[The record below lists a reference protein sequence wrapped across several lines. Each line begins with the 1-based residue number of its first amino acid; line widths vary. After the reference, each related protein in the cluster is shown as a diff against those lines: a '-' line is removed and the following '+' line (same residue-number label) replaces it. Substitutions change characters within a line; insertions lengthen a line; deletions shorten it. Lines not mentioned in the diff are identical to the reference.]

1 MHSYCADSS
10 LDCRKQEFTSI
21 CHCSSAVFFLHSIN
35 LRINLV
41 GNLSVAWN
49 CYVLVL
55 SQATGNISGSTAQR
69 LDLRMFRNV

>member
-21 CHCSSAVFFLHSIN
+21 CHCSAVFFLHSIN
-35 LRINLV
+35 RRINLV
-41 GNLSVAWN
+41 GNLSEAWN

-69 LDLRMFRNV
+69 LDLRVFRNV